1 MYVLFYV
8 GFGLDRF
15 LGLKRSLVFV
25 WRLRLRGFDFTY
37 HLMIHPGVWCVTW
50 NMIYSGCYF
59 YFSFHLILVYPKRFW
74 EIHLSVPISSVLHLE
89 RKEKK
94 YLWIYLD
101 VWIWKRYME
110 RNVLFFVSFTFLFV
124 CFFRCF
130 SSCWKNSS
138 FDPLFDQLFFILYSS
153 ASSNLY
159 LFFCFSLSHWK
170 SIVHKYTRA
179 KQFQFFFSLSLSLSL
194 KQFFQFLPTLESIS
208 IQYYFF
214 SHYTRD
220 IYSYVVLVN
229 RVKSSW
235 LF

>member
-101 VWIWKRYME
+101 VWIW
-110 RNVLFFVSFTFLFV
+110 NVTWNAMFYFSFLSHF
-124 CFFRCF
+124 
-130 SSCWKNSS
+130 
-138 FDPLFDQLFFILYSS
+138 
-153 ASSNLY
+153 Y
-159 LFFCFSLSHWK
+159 LFAFDVFPRVEKFEFWPAFWSTIFYSLLLC
-170 SIVHKYTRA
+170 I
-179 KQFQFFFSLSLSLSL
+179 FQSLSLLLLFSFSL
-194 KQFFQFLPTLESIS
+194 KE
-208 IQYYFF
+208 Y
-214 SHYTRD
+214 RA
-220 IYSYVVLVN
+220 
-229 RVKSSW
+229 
-235 LF
+235 